1 MSIAQLRHE
10 RRRTQAPISHHKRH
24 RARGWVVPGVLL
36 QTGLTAH
43 RARGQPSSGSTY
55 DLAEISGQSFIPAL
69 SEQRQAWRGWG
80 QTLYYFSAG
89 FLTFKQSEFASCL
102 NADRPLLRRECRVA
116 ARGMLMAASDTWN
129 PSCVAE
135 AQLRA
140 GVLVLSRSI
149 WLVKM

>member
-55 DLAEISGQSFIPAL
+55 DLAMMYSLSVARTIVDKGHFGDTSSQERKRRALIWDLRVNFI
-69 SEQRQAWRGWG
+69 E
-80 QTLYYFSAG
+80 
-89 FLTFKQSEFASCL
+89 
-102 NADRPLLRRECRVA
+102 AD
-116 ARGMLMAASDTWN
+116 
-129 PSCVAE
+129 
-135 AQLRA
+135 
-140 GVLVLSRSI
+140 LVIR
-149 WLVKM
+149 M